1 MVVHYKFKSST
12 NQSRVQ
18 FVGATISVLDLK
30 HSILQDCGLVKG
42 RDVLDLEL
50 SDADTGV
57 VYENDTSA
65 IEFHRAQPHFA
76 AWGDF
81 KKKYGIVSQE
91 VEKLDGTFYT
101 AEAPSVAASAAW
113 DEEGGA
119 CGAAKG
125 AASTTACDKRVEAT
139 QLAQSTRRHEVVSAA
154 RGGGALTARA

>member
-57 VYENDTSA
+57 VYENDTSGNFEA
-65 IEFHRAQPHFA
+65 VWWRKTHHVAPIAGVEMSAAVLPAVLPTSYESIEVCPS
-76 AWGDF
+76 
-81 KKKYGIVSQE
+81 VSRE
-91 VEKLDGTFYT
+91 PNVGHAHSPSISCTLSLSI
-101 AEAPSVAASAAW
+101 APSLSL
-113 DEEGGA
+113 
-119 CGAAKG
+119 
-125 AASTTACDKRVEAT
+125 SHSRTLP
-139 QLAQSTRRHEVVSAA
+139 Q
-154 RGGGALTARA
+154 